1 MRKEHIYNS
10 ILKQFSIHDLV
21 QLVYEL
27 HNSLITCVST
37 ECQIKKLKNEEI
49 DAFDF
54 MSEIEM
60 LTISN
65 FDTISEYTNGA
76 CSEYSSITRC
86 LRNAIGFSED
96 GFIYRYN
103 GVIND
108 VVDAWA
114 GPTDEELEALE
125 KYTTELAGILSH
137 VLRYEF
143 DLDSAMATYL
153 NRGENVQ
160 EMDVDVA
167 FEQYCARYNL
177 DLIDTVKSILA
188 VNSIYK
194 ATLPIFDENPE
205 LEEPF
210 EQVMGPYL
218 ADIDPDALTIDIV
231 RGILSG
237 DIMPDKVYGLMHN
250 EDDQEE

>member
-1 MRKEHIYNS
+1 MRKEHTYNS
-10 ILKQFSIHDLV
+10 ILKQFSTHDLV

-37 ECQIKKLKNEEI
+37 ECQIKKFKHEEI

-65 FDTISEYTNGA
+65 FDTIIEYTNVA
-76 CSEYSSITRC
+76 CSEYSSISRC

-103 GVIND
+103 EVIND

-114 GPTDEELEALE
+114 GPTDEELTALE
-125 KYTTELAGILSH
+125 KYTTELAGIFSH
-137 VLRYEF
+137 VIRYEF
-143 DLDSAMATYL
+143 DLNSAMTSYL
-153 NRGENVQ
+153 EHSNNKE
-160 EMDVDVA
+160 EMDVDVV

-177 DLIDTVKSILA
+177 DIIDTIKSIIA
-188 VNSIYK
+188 INSVYK
-194 ATLPIFDENPE
+194 ATLPIFEENPE

-218 ADIDPDALTIDIV
+218 ADVDPDALTLEIV

-237 DIMPDKVYGLMHN
+237 KIVPSEVYKLMHQG
-250 EDDQEE
+250 DDQEE